1 MCVFSRS
8 LQLHCF
14 FPSFVSF
21 LLSFISLLTCPP
33 PSLLRSLRTK
43 LTIHLQQSLIL
54 SPFLFFFHLFSLH
67 CPSSSIGR
75 FFPFSLFIRFLSVT
89 TADIFV
95 LLLIPLLYCVDALFY
110 CSIGTLF
117 LVLVLYLFFFFSF
130 FLASSHFDNVVT
142 TSVTLIQ

>member
-1 MCVFSRS
+1 MSVCVFSRS

-54 SPFLFFFHLFSLH
+54 SPFLFFFLSSVFSSL
-67 CPSSSIGR
+67 PFFLYWP
-75 FFPFSLFIRFLSVT
+75 FFPLLVIYTISFRHDCRHFRATTHPPLVLCRRVVLLQYRNFVFSPRSLPFLFFLSFSPLPTLT
-89 TADIFV
+89 T
-95 LLLIPLLYCVDALFY
+95 L
-110 CSIGTLF
+110 
-117 LVLVLYLFFFFSF
+117 
-130 FLASSHFDNVVT
+130 
-142 TSVTLIQ
+142 